1 MAAPLTEVEQ
11 LKRDAKLVGSLAK
24 QLPGLSAEQGQK
36 ILEAVQLELQ
46 RWIEER
52 QSAQDLL
59 RQLLA
64 QHDVMQ
70 HDVKLTFGLV
80 RLATEKVLG
89 MKDHNAELHSET
101 LAAFEAIRQEMHEL
115 HAATFRL
122 VDQVR
127 GLVEE
132 LRARETPSR

>member
-11 LKRDAKLVGSLAK
+11 LKRNAALVGSLAK
-24 QLPGLSAEQGQK
+24 QLPGLSVEQGQK

-46 RWIEER
+46 RWIRER
-52 QSAQDLL
+52 QSASDLL

-64 QHDVMQ
+64 QHDEMKYEI
-70 HDVKLTFGLV
+70 KLLYGLD
-80 RLATEKVLG
+80 RFTCEKVLG
-89 MKDHNAELHSET
+89 TKGRSAEIYSEM
-101 LAAFEAIRQEMHEL
+101 LAAFEAIRVEMREL
-115 HAATFRL
+115 HEATFRL

-132 LRARETPSR
+132 RNRTH